1 MPALTF
7 VGRLMPAENTYDW
20 TLRNRETKRAASAR
34 YSSRAPIR
42 VSHLVLARARA
53 RARSIELFVKCVP
66 LRLSVRDTFR
76 SSRSPY
82 VIGNG
87 GGFSSFVHDC
97 VRSLAIIAPMTVRIG
112 SPRGEI

>member
-34 YSSRAPIR
+34 YSSRGAPIR

-53 RARSIELFVKCVP
+53 RAQYRA
-66 LRLSVRDTFR
+66 VRKMR
-76 SSRSPY
+76 
-82 VIGNG
+82 
-87 GGFSSFVHDC
+87 
-97 VRSLAIIAPMTVRIG
+97 AITIIRT
-112 SPRGEI
+112 